1 MAAYAGAG
9 ILPPRPPQHP
19 ALGCRGAGET
29 VQTAA
34 VILVF
39 RLELIMNLCT
49 DHIPDII
56 KNKFEFLNYNHAL
69 EILQT
74 SFQDEWKDISL
85 ALRRF
90 YLTKL
95 DIMQGGGNESPIP
108 PKFSKILSPRGW
120 KEIKITGDLCIKFY
134 PRKQGTRGGVFAR
147 KAENEKIIKNYIDGY
162 NIDYVK
168 SRVAIDVEWN
178 SKDQTFD
185 RDLFAMRTYYEC
197 DIISVG
203 VIITRSES
211 LNNTFRELNIINK
224 YGASTTWMGKLKP
237 RLDARRH
244 GGCPLLAVGITDKC
258 IID

>member
-1 MAAYAGAG
+1 MSLY
-9 ILPPRPPQHP
+9 I
-19 ALGCRGAGET
+19 E
-29 VQTAA
+29 
-34 VILVF
+34 
-39 RLELIMNLCT
+39 N
-49 DHIPDII
+49 IPDII
-56 KNKFEFLNYNHAL
+56 KDKFEFLNYNHAL

-90 YLTKL
+90 YLTKV
-95 DIMQGGGNESPIP
+95 DIMKGGGNESPIP

-134 PRKQGTRGGVFAR
+134 PRKQGARSGVFD
-147 KAENEKIIKNYIDGY
+147 KNAEGEKIIKNYIDGH

-168 SRVAIDVEWN
+168 SRIAIDVEWN

-211 LNNTFRELNIINK
+211 LNNAFKKLDIISK

-244 GGCPLLAVGITDKC
+244 GGCPLLAVGITDRC